1 MPKQASHIKLI
12 GSIDGLNYYKSRDGF
27 IVRKKSSLS
36 GSRIFRDPCFKRSR
50 ENLNEFLT
58 TAKGNKLIRNSL
70 RSLGLYMSERGL
82 MNRLTKTLFSII
94 RSDAQNPRGERKI
107 ECGDLSQLNGFELNS
122 NNAFTQAF
130 SEPIKVITDRQAGAV
145 RIIQEEYIPGEA
157 LKHPIEATHY
167 RFIYG
172 AVALD
177 FDLQEFERSLLR
189 GEMLLLD
196 QGRVSA
202 MTTILPI
209 HVDTTLPVIVVIGM
223 EYFQLSANGQF
234 SLLQNGAYTS
244 LTIIG
249 VDQQNI

>member
-1 MPKQASHIKLI
+1 M
-12 GSIDGLNYYKSRDGF
+12 
-27 IVRKKSSLS
+27 
-36 GSRIFRDPCFKRSR
+36 
-50 ENLNEFLT
+50 
-58 TAKGNKLIRNSL
+58 
-70 RSLGLYMSERGL
+70 
-82 MNRLTKTLFSII
+82 
-94 RSDAQNPRGERKI
+94 
-107 ECGDLSQLNGFELNS
+107 
-122 NNAFTQAF
+122 
-130 SEPIKVITDRQAGAV
+130 
-145 RIIQEEYIPGEA
+145 
-157 LKHPIEATHY
+157 
-167 RFIYG
+167 
-172 AVALD
+172 ALD